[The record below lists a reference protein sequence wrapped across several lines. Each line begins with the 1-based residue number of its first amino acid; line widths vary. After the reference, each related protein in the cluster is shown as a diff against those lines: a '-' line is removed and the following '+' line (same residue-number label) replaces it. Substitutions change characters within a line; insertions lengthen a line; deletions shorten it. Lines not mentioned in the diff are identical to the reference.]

1 MTLPVGSTVRIG
13 HPATVTRAGQQETK
27 TRRRWGGPVRRRPWD
42 DIVFC
47 GKRYRLDEEPTIART
62 VIDLDEKIVAE
73 VMEIFGTTV
82 KAQAV
87 RAALEDVVKR
97 RRRQVGIDMLK
108 SGELV
113 IEDRKA
119 GTETDAA

>member
-1 MTLPVGSTVRIG
+1 M
-13 HPATVTRAGQQETK
+13 
-27 TRRRWGGPVRRRPWD
+27 
-42 DIVFC
+42 
-47 GKRYRLDEEPTIART
+47 ART
-62 VIDLDEKIVAE
+62 VIDLDEKTVAE
-73 VMEIFGTTV
+73 VMEIFGTNV

-113 IEDRKA
+113 IEDRKGGA
-119 GTETDAA
+119 GADAA

>member
-1 MTLPVGSTVRIG
+1 M
-13 HPATVTRAGQQETK
+13 
-27 TRRRWGGPVRRRPWD
+27 
-42 DIVFC
+42 
-47 GKRYRLDEEPTIART
+47 ART
-62 VIDLDEKIVAE
+62 VIDLDEKTVAE

-113 IEDRKA
+113 IQDRKGGA
-119 GTETDAA
+119 EADTA

>member
-1 MTLPVGSTVRIG
+1 M
-13 HPATVTRAGQQETK
+13 
-27 TRRRWGGPVRRRPWD
+27 
-42 DIVFC
+42 
-47 GKRYRLDEEPTIART
+47 ART
-62 VIDLDEKIVAE
+62 VIDLDEKTVAE
-73 VMEIFGTTV
+73 VMEIFGTNV

-97 RRRQVGIDMLK
+97 RRRQAGIDMLK

-119 GTETDAA
+119 GTEADVA

>member
-1 MTLPVGSTVRIG
+1 M
-13 HPATVTRAGQQETK
+13 
-27 TRRRWGGPVRRRPWD
+27 
-42 DIVFC
+42 
-47 GKRYRLDEEPTIART
+47 ART
-62 VIDLDEKIVAE
+62 VIDLDEKTVAE

-113 IEDRKA
+113 IEDRKT
-119 GTETDAA
+119 GTGPDAA

>member
-1 MTLPVGSTVRIG
+1 MISFSLRNDIIG
-13 HPATVTRAGQQETK
+13 
-27 TRRRWGGPVRRRPWD
+27 GG
-42 DIVFC
+42 I
-47 GKRYRLDEEPTIART
+47 LTMART
-62 VIDLDEKIVAE
+62 VIDLDEKTVAE
-73 VMEIFGTTV
+73 VMEIFGTKV

-113 IEDRKA
+113 IEDRKS
-119 GTETDAA
+119 GTDTGAA

>member
-1 MTLPVGSTVRIG
+1 M
-13 HPATVTRAGQQETK
+13 
-27 TRRRWGGPVRRRPWD
+27 
-42 DIVFC
+42 
-47 GKRYRLDEEPTIART
+47 ART
-62 VIDLDEKIVAE
+62 VIDLDEKTVAE
-73 VMEIFGTTV
+73 VMEIFGTNV

-113 IEDRKA
+113 IEDRKSEA
-119 GTETDAA
+119 EADAA

>member
-1 MTLPVGSTVRIG
+1 M
-13 HPATVTRAGQQETK
+13 
-27 TRRRWGGPVRRRPWD
+27 
-42 DIVFC
+42 
-47 GKRYRLDEEPTIART
+47 ART
-62 VIDLDEKIVAE
+62 VIDLDEKTVAE

-97 RRRQVGIDMLK
+97 RRRQVGIELLK

-113 IEDRKA
+113 IEDRKS
-119 GTETDAA
+119 GTETDAG

>member
-1 MTLPVGSTVRIG
+1 M
-13 HPATVTRAGQQETK
+13 
-27 TRRRWGGPVRRRPWD
+27 
-42 DIVFC
+42 
-47 GKRYRLDEEPTIART
+47 ART
-62 VIDLDEKIVAE
+62 VIDLDEKTVAE
-73 VMEIFGTTV
+73 VMEIFGTNV

-113 IEDRKA
+113 IEDREA
-119 GTETDAA
+119 GTGADVA

>member
-1 MTLPVGSTVRIG
+1 M
-13 HPATVTRAGQQETK
+13 
-27 TRRRWGGPVRRRPWD
+27 
-42 DIVFC
+42 
-47 GKRYRLDEEPTIART
+47 ART
-62 VIDLDEKIVAE
+62 VIDLDEKTVAE
-73 VMEIFGTTV
+73 VMEIFGTNV

-113 IEDRKA
+113 IEDREA
-119 GTETDAA
+119 GTGADAA

>member
-1 MTLPVGSTVRIG
+1 M
-13 HPATVTRAGQQETK
+13 
-27 TRRRWGGPVRRRPWD
+27 
-42 DIVFC
+42 
-47 GKRYRLDEEPTIART
+47 ART
-62 VIDLDEKIVAE
+62 VIDLDEKTVAE
-73 VMEIFGTTV
+73 VMEIFGTNV

-113 IEDRKA
+113 IQDRKGGA
-119 GTETDAA
+119 EADAA

>member
-1 MTLPVGSTVRIG
+1 M
-13 HPATVTRAGQQETK
+13 
-27 TRRRWGGPVRRRPWD
+27 
-42 DIVFC
+42 
-47 GKRYRLDEEPTIART
+47 ART
-62 VIDLDEKIVAE
+62 VIDLDEKTVAE
-73 VMEIFGTTV
+73 VMEIFGTNV

-113 IEDRKA
+113 IEDRKGEA
-119 GTETDAA
+119 EADAA

>member
-1 MTLPVGSTVRIG
+1 M
-13 HPATVTRAGQQETK
+13 
-27 TRRRWGGPVRRRPWD
+27 
-42 DIVFC
+42 
-47 GKRYRLDEEPTIART
+47 ART
-62 VIDLDEKIVAE
+62 VIDLDEATLAE

-108 SGELV
+108 SGELL

-119 GTETDAA
+119 GTETDTA

>member
-1 MTLPVGSTVRIG
+1 M
-13 HPATVTRAGQQETK
+13 
-27 TRRRWGGPVRRRPWD
+27 
-42 DIVFC
+42 
-47 GKRYRLDEEPTIART
+47 ART
-62 VIDLDEKIVAE
+62 VIDLDEATVAE

-108 SGELV
+108 SGELL
-113 IEDRKA
+113 IEDQKA
-119 GTETDAA
+119 GTETDTA

>member
-1 MTLPVGSTVRIG
+1 M
-13 HPATVTRAGQQETK
+13 
-27 TRRRWGGPVRRRPWD
+27 
-42 DIVFC
+42 
-47 GKRYRLDEEPTIART
+47 ART
-62 VIDLDEKIVAE
+62 VIDLDEKTLAE
-73 VMEIFGTTV
+73 VMEIFGTNV

-113 IEDRKA
+113 IDDRKA
-119 GTETDAA
+119 GTQADAA

>member
-1 MTLPVGSTVRIG
+1 M
-13 HPATVTRAGQQETK
+13 
-27 TRRRWGGPVRRRPWD
+27 
-42 DIVFC
+42 
-47 GKRYRLDEEPTIART
+47 ART
-62 VIDLDEKIVAE
+62 VIDLDEKTVAE
-73 VMEIFGTTV
+73 VMEIFGTNV

-113 IEDRKA
+113 IQDRKGGA
-119 GTETDAA
+119 GADAA

>member
-1 MTLPVGSTVRIG
+1 M
-13 HPATVTRAGQQETK
+13 
-27 TRRRWGGPVRRRPWD
+27 
-42 DIVFC
+42 
-47 GKRYRLDEEPTIART
+47 ART
-62 VIDLDEKIVAE
+62 VIDLDEKTVAE
-73 VMEIFGTTV
+73 VMEIFGTSV

>member
-1 MTLPVGSTVRIG
+1 M
-13 HPATVTRAGQQETK
+13 
-27 TRRRWGGPVRRRPWD
+27 
-42 DIVFC
+42 
-47 GKRYRLDEEPTIART
+47 ART
-62 VIDLDEKIVAE
+62 VIDLDEKTVAE

-113 IEDRKA
+113 IEDRKS
-119 GTETDAA
+119 GTDTDVA

>member
-1 MTLPVGSTVRIG
+1 M
-13 HPATVTRAGQQETK
+13 
-27 TRRRWGGPVRRRPWD
+27 
-42 DIVFC
+42 
-47 GKRYRLDEEPTIART
+47 ART
-62 VIDLDEKIVAE
+62 VIDLDEKTVAE
-73 VMEIFGTTV
+73 VMEIFGTNV

-113 IEDRKA
+113 IEDRKGEAEADA
-119 GTETDAA
+119 G

>member
-1 MTLPVGSTVRIG
+1 M
-13 HPATVTRAGQQETK
+13 
-27 TRRRWGGPVRRRPWD
+27 
-42 DIVFC
+42 
-47 GKRYRLDEEPTIART
+47 ART
-62 VIDLDEKIVAE
+62 VIDLDEKTVAE

-113 IEDRKA
+113 IQDRKGGA
-119 GTETDAA
+119 EADAA

>member
-1 MTLPVGSTVRIG
+1 M
-13 HPATVTRAGQQETK
+13 
-27 TRRRWGGPVRRRPWD
+27 
-42 DIVFC
+42 
-47 GKRYRLDEEPTIART
+47 ART
-62 VIDLDEKIVAE
+62 VIDLDEKTVAE
-73 VMEIFGTTV
+73 VMEIFGTNV

-113 IEDRKA
+113 IQDRKGEAEA
-119 GTETDAA
+119 GAA

>member
-1 MTLPVGSTVRIG
+1 V
-13 HPATVTRAGQQETK
+13 
-27 TRRRWGGPVRRRPWD
+27 
-42 DIVFC
+42 
-47 GKRYRLDEEPTIART
+47 ART
-62 VIDLDEKIVAE
+62 VIDLDEKTVAE

-97 RRRQVGIDMLK
+97 RRRQVGIELLK

-113 IEDRKA
+113 IEDRKS
-119 GTETDAA
+119 GTETDAG

>member
-1 MTLPVGSTVRIG
+1 M
-13 HPATVTRAGQQETK
+13 
-27 TRRRWGGPVRRRPWD
+27 
-42 DIVFC
+42 
-47 GKRYRLDEEPTIART
+47 ART
-62 VIDLDEKIVAE
+62 VIDLDEKTVAE
-73 VMEIFGTTV
+73 VMEIFGTNV

-113 IEDRKA
+113 IEDRKV

>member
-1 MTLPVGSTVRIG
+1 M
-13 HPATVTRAGQQETK
+13 
-27 TRRRWGGPVRRRPWD
+27 
-42 DIVFC
+42 
-47 GKRYRLDEEPTIART
+47 ART
-62 VIDLDEKIVAE
+62 VIDLDEKTVAE

-108 SGELV
+108 SGDLV
-113 IEDRKA
+113 IQDRKGGA
-119 GTETDAA
+119 EADAA

>member
-1 MTLPVGSTVRIG
+1 M
-13 HPATVTRAGQQETK
+13 
-27 TRRRWGGPVRRRPWD
+27 
-42 DIVFC
+42 
-47 GKRYRLDEEPTIART
+47 ART
-62 VIDLDEKIVAE
+62 VIDLDEKTVAE
-73 VMEIFGTTV
+73 VMEIFGTRV

-119 GTETDAA
+119 GTDTDAA

>member
-1 MTLPVGSTVRIG
+1 MTSFS
-13 HPATVTRAGQQETK
+13 
-27 TRRRWGGPVRRRPWD
+27 RRNDIASGRPD
-42 DIVFC
+42 M
-47 GKRYRLDEEPTIART
+47 ART
-62 VIDLDEKIVAE
+62 VIDLDEKTVAE

-113 IEDRKA
+113 IQDRKGGA
-119 GTETDAA
+119 EADAA